1 MLEPS
6 QYDCQRIEGRCA
18 HVSVTKAIKGQHKTI
33 FLVFCGLKGARVI
46 FQPRAI
52 WLEGKGRI
60 ANEHWHVQK
69 MQKFMWN
76 DLLDY
81 GRDA

>member
-6 QYDCQRIEGRCA
+6 QYDCQRKEGRCA
-18 HVSVTKAIKGQHKTI
+18 QVRVTKAIKRQHKTI
-33 FLVFCGLKGARVI
+33 FLVFCGVRVARVI

-60 ANEHWHVQK
+60 ANEH
-69 MQKFMWN
+69 
-76 DLLDY
+76 
-81 GRDA
+81 

>member
-1 MLEPS
+1 VLEPS

-69 MQKFMWN
+69 MQKFM
-76 DLLDY
+76 
-81 GRDA
+81 